1 MVPDASSR
9 RPKDFEIGLRA
20 AYVATLAPTSDFW
33 SSVVTSKRVPAGDQ
47 PAEFHAV
54 AAESISV
61 ADIVRGPLKSATLSE
76 ESTMPSRIPAGA
88 ISPEK
93 LYPLTIAMTHL
104 GWSQQTVQRARKNG
118 LVSYQFGRH
127 LYVPGAELI
136 RVITK
141 SGRKRS

>member
-1 MVPDASSR
+1 MLCMESMM
-9 RPKDFEIGLRA
+9 
-20 AYVATLAPTSDFW
+20 
-33 SSVVTSKRVPAGDQ
+33 PA
-47 PAEFHAV
+47 
-54 AAESISV
+54 
-61 ADIVRGPLKSATLSE
+61 
-76 ESTMPSRIPAGA
+76 RIPAGA